1 MDEGYTMSIDNI
13 GYKGSTLITDT
24 ASHAGLWQ
32 KIVPLEATAFTTLT
46 DLALNQVASE
56 GGNVVG
62 AQSFPA
68 TVVLTGRF
76 TVIKLASG
84 AVMAYK

>member
-1 MDEGYTMSIDNI
+1 MSINRQTELIEI
-13 GYKGSTLITDT
+13 GYQGWTLITDT
-24 ASHAGLWQ
+24 AEHEGVWQ

-46 DLALNQVASE
+46 DATLNQVAAE

-76 TVIKLASG
+76 TKIELASG